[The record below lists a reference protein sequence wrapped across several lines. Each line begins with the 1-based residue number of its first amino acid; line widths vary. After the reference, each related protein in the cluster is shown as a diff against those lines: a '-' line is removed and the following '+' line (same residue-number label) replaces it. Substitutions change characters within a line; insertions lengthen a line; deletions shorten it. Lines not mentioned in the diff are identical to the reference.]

1 MKGDV
6 TEAGQALKDED
17 IAGQPGETRWS
28 ELTDRQREA
37 LVALAGISGFSA
49 LAPWPADRPIYRE
62 LVALGL
68 AVSRGEGLGGEGFAP
83 SPEGRR
89 LARPRSSKISRRGFA
104 SQSPERRREIAA
116 AGGRAVPADQ
126 RSFSKDRHL
135 AAEAGRAGGR
145 AGPRRR
151 DKSSDD

>member
-1 MKGDV
+1 MKGDL

-83 SPEGRR
+83 SLEGRR
-89 LARPRSSKISRRGFA
+89 LARSSKISRRGFA

-116 AGGRAVPADQ
+116 AGSRAVPADQ

-151 DKSSDD
+151 DNSSDD